1 MINRG
6 IPMATINRHDAK
18 TQYSRLVR
26 IDQQTNMDCWQLTEA
41 NIREFEIF
49 LYNSSLALNK

>member
-1 MINRG
+1 
-6 IPMATINRHDAK
+6 MATINRHDAK
-18 TQYSRLVR
+18 TQFSRLAR